1 MFAPD
6 HVFEAAP
13 DPTILLTSDGA
24 PLAANAAF
32 RAAFRQPVTVHRP
45 PWGRVTPPVFID
57 GQRTFDAGAPDGRRF
72 EWRERQLADGRR
84 IAVARDVTERV
95 RAADEVTRA
104 KTLLFATLTHE
115 LRTPLN
121 GIIGMAGLLARSP
134 LEPAQ
139 RDWVDAV
146 NRSGEHLLDLITE
159 ILDYSRLEAG
169 RIALEDS
176 QFDPEETAQSVVE
189 LLSTKAHAK
198 GLELML
204 VPHPRLPG
212 RIRGDDGRVRQILFN
227 LIGNAVKF
235 TEQGGVT
242 IEIAPSQPRGDG
254 RTWLRFS
261 VRDTG
266 PGIPLEKHA
275 VIFEEFQQADA
286 SHARR
291 YGGAGLGLAIVRR
304 LATAMGGSVGLTSRV
319 GVGSVFFAELPFED
333 AASSAAMPKLE
344 GVKVRLATPS
354 TILAE
359 GIRALVDGCGGRIVG
374 DGEPCD
380 VVLLDDSAA
389 KGEAGAWLKAG
400 PPVVLLAPQEERGL
414 LEAYRAQGAA
424 HYVLKPL
431 RRRSLAERILVAAKG
446 LKGGR
451 GVAQDERRNIQ
462 SAALDLRVLVA
473 EDNPV
478 NALLAR
484 TLLARAGCV
493 VEVVSDGEQAVAAA
507 GRGGWDI
514 ILLDLRMPVL
524 DGLGAARRIRALRG
538 PSSRAPIVAL
548 TADASEEDRQSALA
562 AGMDDFVTKPIDP
575 IRLESVLIRLSE
587 RRKAATLAVS

>member
-13 DPTILLTSDGA
+13 DPTILLTADGA

-32 RAAFRQPVTVHRP
+32 RASFRQAVTVHRP
-45 PWGRVTPPVFID
+45 PWGRVTPPPFAD
-57 GQRTFDAGAPDGRRF
+57 GQRTFDAAAPDGRRF
-72 EWRERQLADGRR
+72 EWRERQLPDGRR

-95 RAADEVTRA
+95 RAADEAARA

-121 GIIGMAGLLARSP
+121 GIIGMAGLLARSD
-134 LEPAQ
+134 LDAAQ

-146 NRSGEHLLDLITE
+146 TRSGEHLLDLITE

-169 RIALEDS
+169 RIALEDVP
-176 QFDPEETAQSVVE
+176 FDPEDTAQGVIE
-189 LLSTKAHAK
+189 LLSPKAHAK
-198 GLELML
+198 GLEIML
-204 VPHPRLPG
+204 APHPRLPG
-212 RIRGDDGRVRQILFN
+212 RLRGDDGRVRQILFN

-242 IEIAPSQPRGDG
+242 IEIAPAPGRSDG
-254 RTWLRFS
+254 RTWLRFA

-266 PGIPLEKHA
+266 PGIPVEKQE

-304 LATAMGGSVGLTSRV
+304 LATAMGGAVGVTSRV
-319 GVGSVFFAELPFED
+319 GVGSTFHADIPFED
-333 AASSAAMPKLE
+333 AAAHAPMPKLE
-344 GVKVRLATPS
+344 GVRVKIATPS
-354 TILAE
+354 PVLAE
-359 GIRALVDGCGGRIVG
+359 CVRAVVEGCGGRMTATA
-374 DGEPCD
+374 PYD
-380 VVLLDDSAA
+380 VVLVDDA
-389 KGEAGAWLKAG
+389 EAGGDVRPWLTESA
-400 PPVVLLAPQEERGL
+400 PVVVLAPQEERTVL
-414 LEAYRAQGAA
+414 QTYRAQGVD
-424 HYVLKPL
+424 HYLLKPL

-451 GVAQDERRNIQ
+451 GVAQEERRTAPDATLN
-462 SAALDLRVLVA
+462 LRVLLA

-493 VEVVSDGEQAVAAA
+493 VEVVSDGEQAVTAAA
-507 GRGGWDI
+507 RGGWDV
-514 ILLDLRMPVL
+514 ILLDLRMPML
-524 DGLGAARRIRALRG
+524 DGLGAARRIRQLRG
-538 PSSRAPIVAL
+538 EAGRAPIVAL
-548 TADASEEDRQSALA
+548 TADVNEEDRQAALA

-575 IRLESVLIRLSE
+575 VRLETALLRLSE
-587 RRKAATLAVS
+587 RTKVATLAAS